1 MKKATAAKKTSK
13 SKPKSSSTKPQIAP
27 KTQSKSIPKKSTKNT
42 SQSKDKV
49 KEEPKKQEVKSSQ
62 FKPEEKQKEKEEPK
76 KEKVPNTKSVKFP
89 DEKRDEY
96 KVIRTIK
103 AHDDWVQKLLIL
115 KNGKVVTCSQD
126 STLKLWDLVTDD
138 IKTKKT
144 PIFIYKGHTD
154 AVTDVIQYTNEKL
167 VSISRDK
174 TIKQWN
180 INSGK
185 EITSYNANMPFSCII
200 QISDTQVALGSGDKT
215 IKFYD
220 LSPMDNNFGDEKI
233 DLEFAVLEGHQ
244 EEVICLENYDGV
256 HLFSGGNDY
265 KIKVWDITKKEFLF
279 DLEGHVQGVQ
289 CLKLIENGK
298 KLLSGGYDNVVRVWD
313 WENKKQ
319 EFVLEGH
326 TGHIMCIGFIGNDRI
341 VSGATDWSLIVWDL
355 IANFKEELFCFID
368 NNLLKIFS
376 CGFSFLN
383 KKVVDLFVFNLFPF
397 FKLYKPEILFFIFP
411 FENL

>member
-1 MKKATAAKKTSK
+1 MKKATAAKNTSK
-13 SKPKSSSTKPQIAP
+13 SKPKSSTTKSQITP
-27 KTQSKSIPKKSTKNT
+27 KNQSKSIPKKSTNPS
-42 SQSKDKV
+42 SQSKEKV
-49 KEEPKKQEVKSSQ
+49 KEESKKQEVKSSQ
-62 FKPEEKQKEKEEPK
+62 FKPEVKEKQESK
-76 KEKVPNTKSVKFP
+76 KEKTPNTKSVKFP

-126 STLKLWDLVTDD
+126 STLKLWDFVTED

-233 DLEFAVLEGHQ
+233 ELELAVLNGHQ
-244 EEVICLENYDGV
+244 EEVICLEIYDGI

-265 KIKVWDITKKEFLF
+265 KIKVWDINKREFLF

-313 WENKKQ
+313 WQNKKQ

-326 TGHIMCIGFIGNDRI
+326 TGHITCIDFIGNNRI
-341 VSGATDWSLIVWDL
+341 ISGGTYWSLIVWDL
-355 IANFKEELFCFID
+355 NSKEIVCTLEDHEEGVTAVAVLGDGNIASGSMD
-368 NNLLKIFS
+368 QTVKIW
-376 CGFSFLN
+376 
-383 KKVVDLFVFNLFPF
+383 
-397 FKLYKPEILFFIFP
+397 E
-411 FENL
+411 